1 LTRAIAAARTPKLCL
16 NTATLADATAHAATE
31 GVQVGTRPKR
41 IAGNSAPTGSARSLL
56 PSPDI
61 RAARSRTRR
70 RLHEPRPTI
79 SPEARAR
86 RGQWRAQVE
95 AAQLAGNIGK
105 SVHLYLFALLEI
117 PSVARGDHCIY
128 SDAQMARRLNNVDVG
143 TVRRHRRQA
152 KKAGLIE
159 VLGHGRD
166 RKPCLVRPILLDGT
180 PVFPGP
186 ELVGKT
192 GNFAGLTQAIL
203 PADLLLTDLPEVP
216 LLPPA
221 VEASTSAVEGEA
233 EIDLTEEEAA
243 EGVPPPEP
251 APIPASEPASTS
263 TPIPAPISNPTS
275 APKSNP
281 APRVPFE
288 ELWKLNPR
296 GWIGRGRTAYL
307 RLSDAQTH
315 AAKADLEAVLRRG
328 PLPHG
333 FDYAGTHFAMIRL
346 GQPAAP
352 ISAPAEASVRVPTKV
367 YVRPGTPECRAWER
381 YWRATTGLDMPTDKN
396 GGWYFE
402 SRLPPGTEEGQA
414 ARGSAKEARTCIR
427 ANLVMVNEVLAF
439 IERRTAELE
448 RSR

>member
-1 LTRAIAAARTPKLCL
+1 MFTDQLTRAIAAARTSQL
-16 NTATLADATAHAATE
+16 D
-31 GVQVGTRPKR
+31 Q
-41 IAGNSAPTGSARSLL
+41 RST
-56 PSPDI
+56 PDI

-70 RLHEPRPTI
+70 RLREPRPPAT
-79 SPEARAR
+79 PEIRAR
-86 RGQWRAQVE
+86 VGQWKAE
-95 AAQLAGNIGK
+95 IKAAGLAGHISDVDDK
-105 SVHLYLFALLEI
+105 YAHELLTI
-117 PSVARGDHCIY
+117 PSVARGDYSLC
-128 SDAQMARRLNNVDVG
+128 SDATMGGRLNVSDTTARR
-143 TVRRHRRQA
+143 RRRGLEE
-152 KKAGLIE
+152 AGLIE
-159 VLGHGRD
+159 VLGHGKD
-166 RKPCLVRPILLDGT
+166 GKSCLVRPILRDGT

-186 ELVGKT
+186 ELASRPATSDRPPLSLLT
-192 GNFAGLTQAIL
+192 G
-203 PADLLLTDLPEVP
+203 DLLLTETLKTESPP
-216 LLPPA
+216 LPPA

-233 EIDLTEEEAA
+233 EIDLNEEEAA
-243 EGVPPPEP
+243 EGLPPPKP
-251 APIPASEPASTS
+251 APIPASEPAS

>member
-1 LTRAIAAARTPKLCL
+1 MFVEHLTRAIAAARTSQLDHL
-16 NTATLADATAHAATE
+16 AAATYPQAAHASTKA
-31 GVQVGTRPKR
+31 VRARKVGTRPK
-41 IAGNSAPTGSARSLL
+41 NNAPQVAAAA
-56 PSPDI
+56 I
-61 RAARSRTRR
+61 RAIRSRTRR
-70 RLHEPRPTI
+70 HLHEPRPNI

-95 AAQLAGNIGK
+95 AAQLAGSIGK

-216 LLPPA
+216 PLPPA
-221 VEASTSAVEGEA
+221 TESSTNAPPDAAGREA
-233 EIDLTEEEAA
+233 EIDLAEEEAA
-243 EGVPPPEP
+243 PEP
-251 APIPASEPASTS
+251 APIPTPEPTSTSTS
-263 TPIPAPISNPTS
+263 TPTLISARILNPTS
-275 APKSNP
+275 APMPNP

-296 GWIGRGRTAYL
+296 GWIGRAQTAYL

-315 AAKADLEAVLRRG
+315 ATKADLEALLKRG
-328 PLPHG
+328 PLPEG
-333 FDYAGTHFAMIRL
+333 FGYAGTHFAMIRL
-346 GQPAAP
+346 GQPVAPILASMGAPAAAP
-352 ISAPAEASVRVPTKV
+352 ARSRIFIREGTAEW
-367 YVRPGTPECRAWER
+367 RAWQGHLL
-381 YWRATTGLDMPTDKN
+381 ATTGRGTPTTTGRDSLTNKE
-396 GGWYFE
+396 GSGWYFP
-402 SRLPPGTEEGQA
+402 SRLPP
-414 ARGSAKEARTCIR
+414 
-427 ANLVMVNEVLAF
+427 LP
-439 IERRTAELE
+439 
-448 RSR
+448 

>member
-1 LTRAIAAARTPKLCL
+1 
-16 NTATLADATAHAATE
+16 
-31 GVQVGTRPKR
+31 
-41 IAGNSAPTGSARSLL
+41 
-56 PSPDI
+56 
-61 RAARSRTRR
+61 
-70 RLHEPRPTI
+70 
-79 SPEARAR
+79 
-86 RGQWRAQVE
+86 
-95 AAQLAGNIGK
+95 
-105 SVHLYLFALLEI
+105 
-117 PSVARGDHCIY
+117 
-128 SDAQMARRLNNVDVG
+128 MARRLNNVDVG

-203 PADLLLTDLPEVP
+203 PADLLLTDSPEVS

-221 VEASTSAVEGEA
+221 VEASTSAVGGEA

-263 TPIPAPISNPTS
+263 TSTPASTPIPAPILNPTS
-275 APKSNP
+275 APMPNP

-296 GWIGRGRTAYL
+296 GWIGRAQTAYL

-315 AAKADLEAVLRRG
+315 ATKADLEALLKRG
-328 PLPHG
+328 PLPEG
-333 FDYAGTHFAMIRL
+333 FGYAGTHFAMIRL
-346 GQPAAP
+346 GQPVAAILASMGAPAAAP
-352 ISAPAEASVRVPTKV
+352 ARSTRIFIREGTAEW
-367 YVRPGTPECRAWER
+367 RAWQGHLL
-381 YWRATTGLDMPTDKN
+381 ATTGRGSPVDKR
-396 GGWYFE
+396 GGWHFP
-402 SRLPPGTEEGQA
+402 SRLPP
-414 ARGSAKEARTCIR
+414 
-427 ANLVMVNEVLAF
+427 LP
-439 IERRTAELE
+439 
-448 RSR
+448 